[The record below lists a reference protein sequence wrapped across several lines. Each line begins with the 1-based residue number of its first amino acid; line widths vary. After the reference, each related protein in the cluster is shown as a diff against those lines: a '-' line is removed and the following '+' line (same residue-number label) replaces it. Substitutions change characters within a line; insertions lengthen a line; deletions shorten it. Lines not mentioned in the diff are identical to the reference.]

1 MMPSS
6 TNRRGLV
13 LRYKNGIAISMDGKG
28 PWRDNNVSV
37 ERLWRSVKYG
47 QGLRQRVR
55 GPHIAIGLVHRVSN
69 ARRKDTGAA
78 GPSVAPIPVLGASR
92 CSALCGP

>member
-55 GPHIAIGLVHRVSN
+55 GPHIAIGLVHRGEQCV
-69 ARRKDTGAA
+69 
-78 GPSVAPIPVLGASR
+78 P
-92 CSALCGP
+92 CC

>member
-55 GPHIAIGLVHRVSN
+55 GPHIAIGLVHRGEQCECNGCDAVRSRCHSPSASN
-69 ARRKDTGAA
+69 ANGPGQRR
-78 GPSVAPIPVLGASR
+78 I
-92 CSALCGP
+92 